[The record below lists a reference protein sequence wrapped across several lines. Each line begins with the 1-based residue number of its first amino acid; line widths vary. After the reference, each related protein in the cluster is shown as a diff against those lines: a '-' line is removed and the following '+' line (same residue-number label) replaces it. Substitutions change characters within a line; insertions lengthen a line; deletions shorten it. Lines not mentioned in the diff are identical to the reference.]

1 MQELD
6 VYRDG
11 KLKVVPIWDKYAHVL
26 ASYVAKQLYFNG
38 LKKPRLML

>member
-11 KLKVVPIWDKYAHVL
+11 KLKIVPIWDKYANVL
-26 ASYVAKQLYFNG
+26 ASYVAKLLYFSG
-38 LKKPRLML
+38 LRKPRLML